1 MAELKTLIDIE
12 IPEGRKALLE
22 SHENLIKVSDY
33 CNQKYLEDPD
43 KKKVLEETKNFTTQ
57 SLASVAYQINT
68 LASNMLNML
77 DIHQVQLANMESN
90 LNVISQ
96 TVDIHKEKVARREIG
111 RLTATKNVSRNPRI
125 LSPNI
130 PDRAVKYIRK
140 PIDYTECDDI
150 GHGIKSNSRSNSMTD
165 TMRRHASMSKKSTSS
180 QDHHRVSSDTSKS
193 SLSTGYGT
201 LRAVKAPKVPQDF
214 GQGVQRVQSLQQQQ
228 RRMSN
233 SSSGSGSLAS
243 SYASPS
249 INTNRAQSVNP
260 APMATGIPPPPPAL
274 SGIPEPPPVSGG
286 IPPPPPVAT
295 GIPPPPPMAT
305 GIPPPPSLN
314 TTIPSP
320 PKLQNVGGSPGIPAP
335 PPPPAAVVKGTNFG
349 REDSAGYSTPSNF
362 PAPQLPPPAED
373 SYATT
378 SVMDLPPPPMEDNLP
393 PPPSVSGI
401 PPPQSVGIPPP
412 PSLGGSDF
420 PPPGGCIPPPPG
432 NLPSNDHEWAPSSYI
447 EKMIVLYDYQAQN
460 ADELDLHEDE
470 VVYVVKKNNDGWFE
484 GVVSGVTGLFPG
496 NYVEPM

>member
-1 MAELKTLIDIE
+1 MTIWELIFSQKQTVKMAELKTLIDIE

-57 SLASVAYQINT
+57 SLASVAYQLNT
-68 LASNMLNML
+68 L

-111 RLTATKNVSRNPRI
+111 RLTATKNVSRNQRI

-201 LRAVKAPKVPQDF
+201 LRAIKAPKVPQDF

-401 PPPQSVGIPPP
+401 PPPQS
-412 PSLGGSDF
+412 
-420 PPPGGCIPPPPG
+420 
-432 NLPSNDHEWAPSSYI
+432 
-447 EKMIVLYDYQAQN
+447 
-460 ADELDLHEDE
+460 
-470 VVYVVKKNNDGWFE
+470 
-484 GVVSGVTGLFPG
+484 LF
-496 NYVEPM
+496 